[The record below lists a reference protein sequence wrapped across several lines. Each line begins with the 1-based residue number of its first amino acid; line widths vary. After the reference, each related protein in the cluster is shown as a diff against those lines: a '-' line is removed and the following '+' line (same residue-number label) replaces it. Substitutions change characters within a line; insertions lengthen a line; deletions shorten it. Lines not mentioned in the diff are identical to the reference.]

1 MVAYL
6 KKTEGSEGFHQIV
19 DFLNT
24 SHIRYALTENPT
36 IYVSLI
42 QQFWQTATA
51 STLDNGEME
60 ITATIDG
67 KVKIVTEASI
77 RRHLKLEDSDGISNL
92 PTTEIFEQLALMG
105 SKKTAWEQFSSNIA
119 TAIICLATN
128 RTFNFSKLIFD
139 GSTVPVE
146 SHHTPTGDLSTSKP
160 HLSPTLRSS
169 IRQETKVSQPSSPPH
184 TNVVDEAASTGVDVR
199 YEGAATTVTG
209 LEVGQGSG
217 NIDKTPTM
225 PHDSPLPRVRILG
238 SDEGRMQHNELM
250 DLVTKLS
257 DRVVALETDLT
268 QTKKVYGAAF
278 TKLIKKVK
286 RLEKKDKLSKSRRKL
301 RLVLSDEEGSDS
313 DILAQ
318 EDPSKQG
325 RKIAQIDE
333 DEGITLVQMGV
344 STASTDFTTANVPV
358 TTAGAEISTASP
370 EVKTAGD
377 SVDDIAAESL
387 VYIRRSAAKTKD
399 KGKGIMEES
408 ESAMT
413 KTKRQQEQERLGYE
427 AALRLQ
433 EQLDEEERQRIAR
446 AHEAASSFN
455 IEEWEDIQARIEAD
469 EELAQRL
476 QAEEREKYSKAKKA
490 RLLAKLINQ
499 RKEEDLFETT
509 MRRVNTFVPIESEDD
524 KTELAKEPRDKDD
537 ELSQEELQQMMII
550 VPEEGINIEALQ
562 TKYPIIDWKVF
573 EDMLK
578 TFDMD
583 DLVKLWNLVQER
595 FNSIEPTKDNE
606 REIWVELKRLFKP
619 DADDELWK
627 SQKHIHDITW
637 RLYDTCGVH
646 HVSTKDGVD
655 IYMLV
660 EREYPLSR
668 GVLTQMLIAKILV
681 EQDNEMYRELL
692 RNIFMQVER
701 PRR

>member
-1 MVAYL
+1 MANLEFYDTHNMVAYL

-128 RTFNFSKLIFD
+128 RKFNFSKLIFD
-139 GSTVPVE
+139 GMGEGSTVPVE
-146 SHHTPTGDLSTSKP
+146 SHHTPTGAPSTLQP

-169 IRQETKVSQPSSPPH
+169 IRQETEVPQPSSPPH
-184 TNVVDEAASTGVDVR
+184 TNVADEAASTGVDVR
-199 YEGAATTVTG
+199 YGGAATTVTG
-209 LEVGQGSG
+209 LEAGQGSG

-225 PHDSPLPRVRILG
+225 PHDSPLLRVHTLG

-286 RLEKKDKLSKSRRKL
+286 RLEKKDKLNKSRRKL

-344 STASTDFTTANVPV
+344 STASTYFTTANVPV

-455 IEEWEDIQARIEAD
+455 IEEWEDIQARIKAD

-476 QAEEREKYSKAKKA
+476 QAEEREKYSEAEKA
-490 RLLAKLINQ
+490 RLLAELINQ
-499 RKEEDLFETT
+499 RKRHF
-509 MRRVNTFVPIESEDD
+509 
-524 KTELAKEPRDKDD
+524 A
-537 ELSQEELQQMMII
+537 
-550 VPEEGINIEALQ
+550 
-562 TKYPIIDWKVF
+562 
-573 EDMLK
+573 
-578 TFDMD
+578 
-583 DLVKLWNLVQER
+583 
-595 FNSIEPTKDNE
+595 
-606 REIWVELKRLFKP
+606 
-619 DADDELWK
+619 
-627 SQKHIHDITW
+627 
-637 RLYDTCGVH
+637 
-646 HVSTKDGVD
+646 
-655 IYMLV
+655 
-660 EREYPLSR
+660 
-668 GVLTQMLIAKILV
+668 
-681 EQDNEMYRELL
+681 
-692 RNIFMQVER
+692 
-701 PRR
+701 